1 MTGSNFMI
9 IFELIVGGYMLYSA
23 ITGRGKLYVNDN
35 IVKDKKEEYFKLLRL
50 FFAVAGPLLLLE
62 ALFDYLNLRVLSYI
76 SLGIML
82 VGMVFILIKTQ
93 KITVP
98 REAKH
103 KS

>member
-1 MTGSNFMI
+1 
-9 IFELIVGGYMLYSA
+9 
-23 ITGRGKLYVNDN
+23 
-35 IVKDKKEEYFKLLRL
+35 
-50 FFAVAGPLLLLE
+50 
-62 ALFDYLNLRVLSYI
+62 LNLRVLSFI